1 MAWGSMFGNI
11 GSLLFGSGTKGAAV
25 AGIAGGLWDAIR
37 SSKSN
42 KDAQKMWDYYMAN
55 ADKQFGLAGAQLGL
69 SEKALALSEME
80 IKAMIEGMEKQF
92 ELQEKYLELQEVQ
105 VENMLAEGKIDRTDA
120 YRMRQNLVAASKQ
133 LSRNMTRAWKNLGP
147 AFKAS
152 PEQMSRDYGM
162 LRRLGQR
169 DTDRALDR
177 IVSKGHAANISRRPG
192 MRTFADDANAA
203 LLEQARRDYDQVDV
217 AAWDKALS
225 RTSSMTQLL
234 NAHRDPYLN
243 EVERISKYPVQTAKN
258 ELEVNIPKTGFGNAA
273 TQFSS
278 MVSNVPN
285 YGLPHQYAASQYGTN
300 AGQYGSIAGQY
311 GNIGQNYIKQ
321 GTPYMDYMNALGTGM
336 GTLMAQTAYGNPY
349 GGSFGSS
356 VGKTDDS
363 GSGGLLSGSSWVPSW
378 LMTRMG

>member
-1 MAWGSMFGNI
+1 MAWGSVLGDA
-11 GSLLFGSGTKGAAV
+11 GSLLFGVGTKGAAA
-25 AGIAGGLWDAIR
+25 AGFAGGIFDMIKGNQ
-37 SSKSN
+37 SS

-55 ADKQFGLAGAQLGL
+55 ADRQFGLSEGQLGL

-80 IKAMIEGMEKQF
+80 IGAMIEGMEKQF
-92 ELQEKYLELQEVQ
+92 ELQEQFLELQKAQ
-105 VENMLAEGKIDRTDA
+105 VENMLVEGKIDRADA
-120 YRMRQNLVAASKQ
+120 YRMRQNLVAKSIQ
-133 LSRNMTRAWKNLGP
+133 LEKNMTQAWKNLGP

-152 PEQMSRDYGM
+152 PEQLSRDYGM

-217 AAWDKALS
+217 AAWDKALG
-225 RTSSMTQLL
+225 RSSSAMQLL

-243 EVERISKYPVQTAKN
+243 EVERISMYPVQTAKN

-273 TQFSS
+273 TQFSN

-285 YGLPHQYAASQYGTN
+285 YGQPHQLAATQYGTV
-300 AGQYGSIAGQY
+300 AGQYGNIAGQY
-311 GNIGQNYIKQ
+311 GNIGSNYINQ

-336 GTLMAQTAYGNPY
+336 GTLMAQTAHGNPY

-363 GSGGLLSGSSWVPSW
+363 SSGGLLSGSSWVPSW
-378 LMTRMG
+378 FMQRMG